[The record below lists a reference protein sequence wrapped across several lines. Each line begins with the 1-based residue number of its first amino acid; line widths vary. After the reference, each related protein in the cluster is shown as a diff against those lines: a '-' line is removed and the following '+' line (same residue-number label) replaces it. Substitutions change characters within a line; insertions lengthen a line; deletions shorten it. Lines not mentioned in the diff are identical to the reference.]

1 MAIATFSS
9 SPPPLLK
16 LLADDLRWK
25 LILELAQSDRRVQEL
40 VALLKEPA
48 NLVSYHLKK
57 LRDSQII
64 SDRRSAADGRDVYYS
79 LNLDVLRASFLA
91 SGAAIH
97 PAISEPDSTPQVE
110 EAQTSLP
117 LARVLFLC
125 THNSARSQ
133 MAEGIMRSLA
143 GNRVEV
149 FSAGSEPQ
157 PIHPFALQAMAE
169 IGIDISHQ
177 QPKHF
182 DDFVGQTFDY
192 IITVCDRV
200 REVCPVFPGDPEH
213 IHWSFP
219 DPAEPEDGGAVQYTA
234 FKQTGLQL
242 TTRINHLLIF
252 IDKKRSRE

>member
-1 MAIATFSS
+1 MTTATFTV
-9 SPPPLLK
+9 SPPLVLK
-16 LLADDLRWK
+16 LLAHDLRWQ
-25 LILELAQSDRRVQEL
+25 LVTQLAQSDRRVQEL
-40 VALLKEPA
+40 VDLLKEPA

-57 LRDSQII
+57 LRDGQII

-79 LNLDVLRASFLA
+79 LNLGLLRASFLA
-91 SGAAIH
+91 SGGAIH
-97 PAISEPDSTPQVE
+97 PAISVSDSTPRVE

-117 LARVLFLC
+117 PARVLFLC

-133 MAEGIMRSLA
+133 MAEGIMRYLG

-177 QPKHF
+177 RPKHF

-200 REVCPVFPGDPEH
+200 REVCPVFPGDLEH

-252 IDKKRSRE
+252 IDKRRSGQ

>member
-1 MAIATFSS
+1 MTTGHFSS
-9 SPPPLLK
+9 SPPLLLK
-16 LLADDLRWK
+16 LLAHDLRWQ
-25 LILELAQSDRRVQEL
+25 LVVRLAHSDRRVQEL
-40 VALLKEPA
+40 VDLLKEPA

-57 LRDSQII
+57 LRDGQII

-79 LNLDVLRASFLA
+79 LNLGLLRASFLA

-97 PAISEPDSTPQVE
+97 PAMSEPDSTPQTEVP
-110 EAQTSLP
+110 QTNPSPAHIL
-117 LARVLFLC
+117 LLC

-133 MAEGIMRSLA
+133 MAEGIMRSL
-143 GNRVEV
+143 GGSRVEV

-177 QPKHF
+177 RPKHL

-219 DPAEPEDGGAVQYTA
+219 DPAEPEDGGAAQYTA

-242 TTRINHLLIF
+242 TTRISHLLIF
-252 IDKKRSRE
+252 IDKRRSRQ